1 MSHANNQKTSH
12 QAVFHRAFR
21 PSFTSAAALSIIC
34 PTACRPI
41 YNRKMSVTLAE
52 NASILTQ
59 AHLRD
64 IRTTT
69 LPNGLLVLT
78 ESMPHLRSVAMGV
91 WIDCGSRDESPQVN
105 GISHFIEHMVFKGTT
120 TRSASQFARE
130 VDGIGGNLDAFT
142 GKETICFN
150 IKVLDENVPAA
161 LDLLTDLVLHPT
173 FSPDDIAKEQGVI
186 LEEIKMDEDNPDYLV
201 HELFTQNF
209 WKNDA
214 LGRPIL
220 GTAKTVSSFN
230 QQIVLSEYARR
241 FTPANMVFT
250 AAGNLDHNDFV
261 SQVES
266 AFASLSASSNEKIAR
281 PNPPQTFP
289 HITLKNKKSL
299 EQVQF
304 CLAVP
309 APPVASPERYTA
321 YLLNSILGGGMSSR
335 LFQSIREERGL
346 AYSIYSEL
354 NPFRDTGSLAV
365 YAGCSTTN
373 TREVL
378 ALTLAELTRIKR
390 EPVTA
395 EELDR
400 AKNQIKGNMVLGL
413 ETSGSRMSSLAR
425 QQMYWGRFFSLDE
438 ITTQIDRVTAP
449 DIQRLANDLLHPDAL
464 ALTLLGNLG
473 PLKLTRPDLAC

>member
-1 MSHANNQKTSH
+1 M
-12 QAVFHRAFR
+12 
-21 PSFTSAAALSIIC
+21 
-34 PTACRPI
+34 PI
-41 YNRKMSVTLAE
+41 SVPVAE
-52 NASILTQ
+52 NATLS
-59 AHLRD
+59 ASAPHLRD

-78 ESMPHLRSVAMGV
+78 ERMPHLRSVAMGV
-91 WIDCGSRDESPQVN
+91 WVDCGSRDESPEVN

-130 VDGIGGNLDAFT
+130 IDAIGGNLDAFT
-142 GKETICFN
+142 GKETIGFTL
-150 IKVLDENVPAA
+150 KVLDENVPAA

-201 HELFTQNF
+201 HELFSQNF
-209 WKNDA
+209 WPNDA

-230 QQIVLSEYARR
+230 QQILLDEYARR
-241 FTPANMVFT
+241 FTPTNMVFT
-250 AAGNLDHNDFV
+250 AAGNLHHEDFV
-261 SQVES
+261 EQVAA
-266 AFASLSASSNEKIAR
+266 AFISLSASSSERIAR
-281 PNPPQTFP
+281 PNPPQTLP

-304 CLAVP
+304 CLAVAAP
-309 APPVASPERYTA
+309 AVADPNRYTA

-335 LFQSIREERGL
+335 LFQSIREDRGL

-354 NPFRDTGSLAV
+354 NPFRDTGTLAV
-365 YAGCSTTN
+365 YAGCSAEN
-373 TREVL
+373 TRQVL
-378 ALTLAELTRIKR
+378 DLTLAEFSTIKR
-390 EPVTA
+390 HAVSPA
-395 EELDR
+395 ELDR

-438 ITTQIDRVTAP
+438 ITAEIDRVTP
-449 DIQRLANDLLHPDAL
+449 NDLQRLANDLLRPELL
-464 ALTLLGNLG
+464 AMTLLGNLG

>member
-1 MSHANNQKTSH
+1 
-12 QAVFHRAFR
+12 
-21 PSFTSAAALSIIC
+21 
-34 PTACRPI
+34 
-41 YNRKMSVTLAE
+41 MSVLLAE
-52 NASILTQ
+52 NSALTTPT

-78 ESMPHLRSVAMGV
+78 EAMPHMRSVSMGV
-91 WIDCGSRDESPQVN
+91 WIDSGSRDEAPEVN
-105 GISHFIEHMVFKGTT
+105 GISHFLEHMVFKGTT
-120 TRSASQFARE
+120 TRSAQQFARE
-130 VDGIGGNLDAFT
+130 VDAIGGNLDAFT
-142 GKETICFN
+142 GKETVCFN

-173 FSPDDIAKEQGVI
+173 FAPDDIAKEQGVI

-209 WKNDA
+209 WKGDA

-220 GTAKTVSSFN
+220 GTAETVSSFT
-230 QQIVLSEYARR
+230 QAIVLDEYARR
-241 FTPANMVFT
+241 FTPANMVFS
-250 AAGNLDHNDFV
+250 AAGNLDHDTFV
-261 SQVES
+261 EQVAA
-266 AFASLSASSNEKIAR
+266 AFTSLSASSGAKLAR
-281 PNPPQTFP
+281 TPAPQAFP

-309 APPVASPERYTA
+309 SLPVSDPDRYAA

-365 YAGCSTTN
+365 YAGCAIAN
-373 TREVL
+373 LREVL
-378 ALTLAELTRIKR
+378 TLTLAEFTRLKS

-400 AKNQIKGNMVLGL
+400 ARNQTKGNMVLGL
-413 ETSGSRMSSLAR
+413 ESSSSRMSSLAR

-438 ITTQIDRVTAP
+438 ITAEIDRVTAA
-449 DIQRLANDLLHPDAL
+449 DLQRLARQLLQPDQL

-473 PLKLTRPDLAC
+473 PLKLTRADLAC

>member
-1 MSHANNQKTSH
+1 M
-12 QAVFHRAFR
+12 
-21 PSFTSAAALSIIC
+21 
-34 PTACRPI
+34 PI
-41 YNRKMSVTLAE
+41 SVPVAE
-52 NASILTQ
+52 NATTNST
-59 AHLRD
+59 AHSRD

-78 ESMPHLRSVAMGV
+78 ERMSHLRSVAMGC
-91 WIDCGSRDESPQVN
+91 WIDCGSRDETLAVN

-130 VDGIGGNLDAFT
+130 VDAIGGNLDAFT

-150 IKVLDENVPAA
+150 LKVLDENVPAA
-161 LDLLTDLVLHPT
+161 LDLLADLVLHPT
-173 FSPDDIAKEQGVI
+173 FAPDDLAKERGVI

-209 WKNDA
+209 WRDDA

-220 GTAKTVSSFN
+220 GTAKSVSSFT
-230 QQIVLSEYARR
+230 QEIVLAEYARR

-250 AAGNLDHNDFV
+250 AAGNLDHDDFV
-261 SQVES
+261 AQVAA
-266 AFASLSASSNEKIAR
+266 AFSSLSASSSERIAKH
-281 PNPPQTFP
+281 NAPQAHP

-309 APPVASPERYTA
+309 ALPVADADRYAA

-335 LFQSIREERGL
+335 LFQSIREDRGL
-346 AYSIYSEL
+346 AYSIYSEI

-365 YAGCSTTN
+365 YAGCAIDKA
-373 TREVL
+373 REVL
-378 ALTLAELTRIKR
+378 ELTLAEFTRIKT

-400 AKNQIKGNMVLGL
+400 ARNQIKGNMVLGL
-413 ETSGSRMSSLAR
+413 ESSNNRMSSLAR
-425 QQMYWGRFFSLDE
+425 QQMYFGRFFSLDE
-438 ITTQIDRVTAP
+438 ITTEIDRVTTA
-449 DIQRLANDLLHPDAL
+449 DLQRLANRLLQPEQM
-464 ALTLLGNLG
+464 ALTFLGNLG
-473 PLKLTRPDLAC
+473 GLKLTRADLAC